1 MVLLSGY
8 VNGIY
13 HDSPLAIPPHP
24 CHLLPME
31 RLFAG
36 PSHLTPQLL
45 LRAYAMGIFPMAESR
60 SARQVFWVDPQMRAI
75 LPMDGFH
82 VPRRL
87 AKTIRRN
94 PFEIRCDSDFEQT
107 MRWCGAPARK
117 RRETWIND
125 EIVRAYTQLHHL
137 GYAHSVECWR
147 DGRMVGGIY
156 GVSLGAAFFG
166 ESMFSRA
173 TDASKVALVH
183 LMARLRHGGFRLMD
197 VQFVTSHLSQ
207 FGAVE
212 LPRAT
217 YLERL
222 TEAITTDAEF
232 YSELSPAAAAAALAG
247 VLQSS
252 TQTS

>member
-1 MVLLSGY
+1 
-8 VNGIY
+8 
-13 HDSPLAIPPHP
+13 
-24 CHLLPME
+24 ME

-60 SARQVFWVDPQMRAI
+60 NARSVFWVDPQMRGI

-94 PFEIRCDSDFEQT
+94 PFEIRCDSAFERV
-107 MRWCGAPARK
+107 MRWCGAPAKK
-117 RRETWIND
+117 RRETWINN
-125 EIVRAYTQLHHL
+125 EIIRAYTQLFNL
-137 GYAHSVECWR
+137 GYAHSVECWL

-183 LMARLRHGGFRLMD
+183 LMARLKYGGFTMMD
-197 VQFVTSHLSQ
+197 VQFVTPHLSQ

-217 YLERL
+217 YLEQL
-222 TEAITTDAEF
+222 TEAVTTDAEF
-232 YSELSPAAAAAALAG
+232 YSVFSPSEAAAALAG
-247 VLQSS
+247 VLQSR

>member
-1 MVLLSGY
+1 
-8 VNGIY
+8 
-13 HDSPLAIPPHP
+13 
-24 CHLLPME
+24 ME

-36 PSHLTPQLL
+36 PSRLTPQLL

-60 SARQVFWVDPQMRAI
+60 NTRSVFWVDPQMRGI
-75 LPMDGFH
+75 LPMDAFH

-87 AKTIRRN
+87 ARTIRRK
-94 PFEIRCDSDFEQT
+94 PFEIRCDSAFERV
-107 MRWCGAPARK
+107 MRECAAAAGK

-125 EIVRAYTQLHHL
+125 EIIRAYTELHNL
-137 GYAHSVECWR
+137 GHAHSLECWR
-147 DGRMVGGIY
+147 GGRMLGGIY

-183 LMARLRHGGFRLMD
+183 LMARLRYGGFRLMD
-197 VQFVTSHLSQ
+197 AQFVTEHLSQ

-222 TEAITTDAEF
+222 ADAVAADARF
-232 YSELSPAAAAAALAG
+232 YSELSPSAAAAALAAI
-247 VLQSS
+247 LQSS